1 MIAELAKITDN
12 IQICAPR
19 IGQKALSRMIPQLAQ
34 WRLEN
39 QTEIASRRDAF
50 RTAFAALPEW
60 SITSDGCYFGF
71 VRHPYPDRNS
81 AEVAA
86 ALMRQ
91 TGVLTIP
98 GGFFGTEYEDH
109 LRFAF
114 ANADSAAI
122 ASLPDRLSKLS
133 F

>member
-1 MIAELAKITDN
+1 
-12 IQICAPR
+12 
-19 IGQKALSRMIPQLAQ
+19 
-34 WRLEN
+34 
-39 QTEIASRRDAF
+39 
-50 RTAFAALPEW
+50 LPEW

-98 GGFFGTEYEDH
+98 GGFFGAEYEDH